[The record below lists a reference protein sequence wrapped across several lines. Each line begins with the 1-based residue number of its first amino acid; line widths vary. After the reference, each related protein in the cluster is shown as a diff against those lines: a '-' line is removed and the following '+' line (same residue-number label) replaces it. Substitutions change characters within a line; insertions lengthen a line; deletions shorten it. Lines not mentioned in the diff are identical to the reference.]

1 MEWRV
6 AGHVGRREEWGRRVA
21 RDPGSRG
28 GLGSEGEMVGRDLE
42 RAGDSK
48 RPRSVPT
55 CFLDALRGPRDASVF
70 RSLLVGQA
78 PREVRPACAGSCLP
92 ELDSPAGLPARHT
105 TKALRVCVKNTLMEK

>member
-1 MEWRV
+1 
-6 AGHVGRREEWGRRVA
+6 
-21 RDPGSRG
+21 
-28 GLGSEGEMVGRDLE
+28 MVGRDLE

-55 CFLDALRGPRDASVF
+55 CFLDALGGRRDASVF
-70 RSLLVGQA
+70 RSLLVGRA

-105 TKALRVCVKNTLMEK
+105 TKALRVCVKNTFMEK